1 MATNKPIEVDELF
14 GELIPAE
21 NDQKW
26 EVIYTKPKREKKL
39 AEYSKRNKINYFL
52 PLKDSIRKYGN
63 REVKFT
69 KPLFPGYI
77 FVRTDL
83 RPVEHLEIL
92 KTIGAVRLLG
102 NRKGPVSVP
111 EENIDSLKIMVNCDA
126 TVVTGNIIKKGEKVI
141 VVYGPFAGLT
151 GIFVRYKGQGRVV
164 VNIDTLGQS
173 ASVEINQEDIEK
185 LPEIL

>member
-1 MATNKPIEVDELF
+1 MKESKLVYSWYSLHTRSRF
-14 GELIPAE
+14 E
-21 NDQKW
+21 NVVYDRLSKKSF
-26 EVIYTKPKREKKL
+26 ESFLPKIKVK
-39 AEYSKRNKINYFL
+39 SKRRDRNAMIN
-52 PLKDSIRKYGN
+52 
-63 REVKFT
+63 V
-69 KPLFPGYI
+69 PLFPGYI